1 MGGGGGRD
9 GEDRLGKE
17 LLTIVSVAFFFLAG
31 MQLLI
36 IIFWITF
43 SKIGILFWEGFFLE
57 KSFIFFLSQ
66 SYSWREIIGNS
77 GEFQF
82 PLFCL
87 KGADTF
93 KNVF

>member
-1 MGGGGGRD
+1 MGGGGRD

-43 SKIGILFWEGFFLE
+43 SKIGILFWEGFSRSLLF
-57 KSFIFFLSQ
+57 FFLSQ

-82 PLFCL
+82 SLFGL

-93 KNVF
+93 KNIFSS